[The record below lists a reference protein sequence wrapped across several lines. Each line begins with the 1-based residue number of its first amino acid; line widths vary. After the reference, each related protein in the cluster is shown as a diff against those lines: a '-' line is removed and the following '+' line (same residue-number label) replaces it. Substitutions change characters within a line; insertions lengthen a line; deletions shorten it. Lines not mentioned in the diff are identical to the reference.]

1 MTAAKKSTTK
11 PAAPEIVEDEGITPT
26 PAEQEI
32 QAEETGAVGPRTFTV
47 EIDGEEIEL
56 EDKWERD
63 NPPGSLAMIS
73 KPQYAE
79 KYMVSLLE
87 QLVGEDQLMYLFSVG
102 ADVEELGKVVAAWS
116 EERGVKN

>member
-1 MTAAKKSTTK
+1 MTTKKATK
-11 PAAPEIVEDEGITPT
+11 PAEPEIVEDEGIAPT

-32 QAEETGAVGPRTFTV
+32 QAEETDATVPSTFTV
-47 EIDGEEIEL
+47 EIDGEPITL
-56 EDKWERD
+56 TDMWERD

-116 EERGVKN
+116 EARGVKN